1 MGRYGMLGSAGI
13 ITTLPAVNINI
24 GKEERMAGLR
34 PVLALSD
41 GGNTELIP
49 DPAMRDALLL
59 QDGVVIWRRRR
70 DNVDSEEAE
79 EEEGKEDEAEE
90 EEEGVARVGVR
101 RGVEGIGGGVVV
113 GVAGHGWERREGRS
127 MGLFA

>member
-1 MGRYGMLGSAGI
+1 
-13 ITTLPAVNINI
+13 
-24 GKEERMAGLR
+24 MAGLR

-49 DPAMRDALLL
+49 DP
-59 QDGVVIWRRRR
+59 DGVVIWRRRR